1 MKAFRFRLQAVLDM
15 RQREEDA
22 RSRELGTALKAL
34 SDENARLAELRML
47 EASALAEYHALQHAG
62 QLDLQSIQWFQN
74 YSMALTLSIREQL
87 GRVAEAER
95 RTETCRAVL
104 MEAARAKQVLAELK
118 AKAKEE
124 HRRAEDREEAKTI
137 DEIATL
143 RHARK
148 D

>member
-22 RSRELGTALKAL
+22 RSRELTEAL
-34 SDENARLAELRML
+34 SALSAENARLTELRIL
-47 EASALAEYHALQHAG
+47 EANALAEYHALQQRG
-62 QLDLQSIQWFQN
+62 QLDLQALQWFQT
-74 YSMALTLSIREQL
+74 YSVGLTIAIREQL
-87 GRVAEAER
+87 ARVADAER
-95 RTETCRAVL
+95 QAESRRAAL

-118 AKAKEE
+118 AKAKEAY
-124 HRRAEDREEAKTI
+124 RREENRLEAKTI

-148 D
+148 E